1 MRPPASAV
9 GAGTYALLL
18 RIDVTEEIAIGRRH
32 RLRLEPG
39 WAVYVGSAFGP
50 GGAAGRLA
58 HHRRPAVRP
67 HWHIDYLG
75 SRAVLRAVWISHDPI
90 RRECLWATV
99 LREDLGGVPPPF
111 RFGASDCR
119 CAAHLHWFADRPV
132 LTAFVAALR
141 VRCPAHAA
149 VLEQVE

>member
-1 MRPPASAV
+1 MRRPASAA
-9 GAGTYALLL
+9 GSGTYALLL
-18 RIDVTEEIAIGRRH
+18 RIDVTEEIAVGRRH

-39 WAVYVGSAFGP
+39 WAVYVGSALGS
-50 GGAAGRLA
+50 GGTAARLA

-67 HWHIDYLG
+67 HWHVDYLR
-75 SRAVLRAVWISHDPI
+75 SRAVLRVVWISHDPI

-99 LREDLGGVPPPF
+99 LRDDLGGAPPPF

-119 CAAHLHWFADRPV
+119 CSAHLYRFLDRPE
-132 LTAFVAALR
+132 LDAFAAALR

-149 VLEQVE
+149 VLEQAG